1 MRAGEIVQIGRP
13 EEIVG
18 APADDYVS
26 DFVQDVPKS
35 YVLTLGWIKRP
46 VKPEDPLDG
55 PEMAASSTIRSAVHV
70 AAAHRAARSGSSRRA
85 TLVGMVDRT
94 QILSAI
100 AGAEPDA

>member
-1 MRAGEIVQIGRP
+1 
-13 EEIVG
+13 VG

-46 VKPEDPLDG
+46 VRDDDPSDG

-70 AAAHRAARSGSSRRA
+70 AAATDRPIRVVDEGR
-85 TLVGMVDRT
+85 LVGMVDRV

-100 AGAEPDA
+100 AGAGPEG